1 LPLASPGSAWT
12 LEVDPVVADVV
23 RGSLTD
29 RVALDVLVVL
39 GERAVGAKPVT
50 FDVLVVLGKRAVGAK
65 PVTFD
70 VLVVLGK
77 RAVRTKSMTLDVLVV
92 LGKRGVRTQP
102 VSFDVLLTRF
112 LGSLVAVLTHD
123 CCLSGEPVGSC

>member
-1 LPLASPGSAWT
+1 LPLASPGSAGT

-29 RVALDVLVVL
+29 RVTFDVLVIL
-39 GERAVGAKPVT
+39 GERVVGTKPVT
-50 FDVLVVLGKRAVGAK
+50 FDVLILGERVVRTK

-70 VLVVLGK
+70 VLILGE
-77 RAVRTKSMTLDVLVV
+77 RVVRTKSMTLDVLVV
-92 LGKRGVRTQP
+92 LGKRVVRTQP

>member
-1 LPLASPGSAWT
+1 LPLASPGSAGT

-39 GERAVGAKPVT
+39 GERAVGTKPVT
-50 FDVLVVLGKRAVGAK
+50 FDVLILGERGGGAK

-123 CCLSGEPVGSC
+123 CCLSGEPIGSC